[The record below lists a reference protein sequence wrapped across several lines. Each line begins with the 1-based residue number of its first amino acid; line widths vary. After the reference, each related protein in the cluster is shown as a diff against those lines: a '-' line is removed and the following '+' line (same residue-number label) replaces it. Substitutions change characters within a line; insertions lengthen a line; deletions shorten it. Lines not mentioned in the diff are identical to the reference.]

1 MKERRKERKTQIRE
15 RNRQRH
21 KHRKRGKKNI
31 LLKNREFTL
40 TYLIAYNKWM
50 K

>member
-1 MKERRKERKTQIRE
+1 MKERKTKIKE

-21 KHRKRGKKNI
+21 KHRKRGKKNL

-40 TYLIAYNKWM
+40 TYLIAYNYCM